1 MTEKTVDVETID
13 ILLIGSKGEI
23 AEAVKLIDSHF
34 REKIVGIIR
43 KKALSADAHDLF
55 DIYQDVMLSI
65 LECATSR
72 NYNPDAQKLEG
83 LIYTIAYR
91 RAADWVRAK
100 TGIKE
105 EYNTDDIADSVQQI
119 ICGSKYDEPWQKAQS
134 EAKRGLILKTIENLV
149 PTLKHRQRQ
158 VAEIIKINF
167 PDFLDDPSIKKQIL
181 YIYGEDVTT
190 LAVRSARQEVYSKIR
205 DALSIAGY
213 GDYTDE

>member
-1 MTEKTVDVETID
+1 M
-13 ILLIGSKGEI
+13 
-23 AEAVKLIDSHF
+23 
-34 REKIVGIIR
+34 
-43 KKALSADAHDLF
+43 SANAHDLF

-65 LECATSR
+65 LECATLR

-100 TGIKE
+100 TGVKE
-105 EYNTDDIADSVQQI
+105 GNTDDIADSVQQI
-119 ICGSKYDEPWQKAQS
+119 ICGSKYDDPWQKAQS
-134 EAKRGLILKTIENLV
+134 EEKRGLILRTIENLV

-181 YIYGEDVTT
+181 HISGEDVTT
-190 LAVRSARQEVYSKIR
+190 LAVKSARQEVYSKIR